1 MRRTRR
7 QTLSSLL
14 VVTLL
19 AACVGAPSG
28 TPTGATPS
36 GLAGS
41 ASPAPSA
48 TVSPG
53 LPTPRPDPT
62 LAQHLVVAGETL
74 NSIAREHATSWQSL
88 VYWNRDRYPSLDPG
102 DPDYDPD
109 SIKAGWTLALV
120 PGVVLDYVPQPDPR
134 TPAPTSGAPTATPLP
149 GAPSRLVTH
158 GDRSRNQV
166 ALTLDM
172 GGRIEPAIDI
182 MRWLVDHD
190 VKATIFPTGAM
201 TEQSAGR
208 QVLAIV
214 DAHPELFALGNHS
227 YTHHDFRTLDA
238 GQMRDELR
246 RTEEAF
252 GQITGRSPRP
262 LFRPP
267 FGGYDDETLR
277 AAGEAGYAY
286 AVNWDVDTIDWRPTS
301 EGGPTADDIVAKVAS
316 QAQGGSIVL
325 MHLGGYHTLEA
336 LPGIVR
342 ELGRRGFT
350 FVTLTEMLGA

>member
-1 MRRTRR
+1 
-7 QTLSSLL
+7 

-19 AACVGAPSG
+19 AACTGAPQG

-36 GLAGS
+36 GVAGG
-41 ASPAPSA
+41 ATPTATPSA
-48 TVSPG
+48 APAGTA
-53 LPTPRPDPT
+53 TPRPDPT
-62 LAQHLVVAGETL
+62 FAQHLVVAGETL
-74 NSIAREHATSWQSL
+74 SSIARDNATSWQSL
-88 VYWNRDRYPSLDPG
+88 VYWNRDRFPSLDPG
-102 DPDYDPD
+102 DPAYDPD
-109 SIKAGWTLALV
+109 SIKAGWTLLLV

-134 TPAPTSGAPTATPLP
+134 TPAPTSAPATATPAP

-172 GGRIEPAIDI
+172 GGRIEPAVDI

-227 YTHHDFRTLDA
+227 YTHHDFRTLDG
-238 GQMRDELR
+238 GQMRAELS

-252 GQITGRSPRP
+252 RAITERSPRP

-267 FGGYDDETLR
+267 FGGYDDETL
-277 AAGEAGYAY
+277 AVAGEAGYPY

>member
-1 MRRTRR
+1 MRRSLRPALI
-7 QTLSSLL
+7 LSLIAL
-14 VVTLL
+14 V
-19 AACVGAPSG
+19 AGACLGGSTATPSAP
-28 TPTGATPS
+28 TPS
-36 GLAGS
+36 GLAGNTAIPT
-41 ASPAPSA
+41 ASPIQGTDTPQ
-48 TVSPG
+48 PG
-53 LPTPRPDPT
+53 PTFAEHT
-62 LAQHLVVAGETL
+62 VVAGETL
-74 NSIAREHATSWQSL
+74 NSIARAYRTSWQSL
-88 VYWNRDRYPSLDPG
+88 VYWNRDRYPALDPG
-102 DPDYDPD
+102 DRAYDPD
-109 SIKAGWTLALV
+109 LIQAGWRLAVV
-120 PGVVLDYVPQPDPR
+120 PGVVLDYEPQPDPR
-134 TPAPTSGAPTATPLP
+134 TPGPTAAAPTATPAP

-158 GDRSRNQV
+158 GDRARNQV

-172 GGRIEPAIDI
+172 GGRIEPAVDI

-201 TEQSAGR
+201 TEHSAGR

-238 GQMRDELR
+238 GQMRAELS

-252 GQITGRSPRP
+252 RAITARSPRP

-267 FGGYDDETLR
+267 YGGYDEETLR
-277 AAGEAGYAY
+277 VAGESGYPY
-286 AVNWDVDTIDWRPTS
+286 SVNWDVDTIDWRPTS

-316 QAQGGSIVL
+316 QSQGGSIVL

-342 ELGRRGFT
+342 ELGRRGLT
-350 FVTLTEMLGA
+350 FVTLNEMLGA